1 MPKLPTI
8 LIGAIKLYRLTLSP
22 WVGQGCRFIPT
33 CSVYAEDAIRAH
45 GAARGTWL
53 TLRRL
58 LRCRPWGGSGYDPA
72 PPSHRHDGRNSHCH
86 LAAPGGNAR
95 TTR

>member
-22 WVGQGCRFIPT
+22 WVGQGCRFMPT
-33 CSVYAEDAIRAH
+33 CSVYAEDAIGAH

-58 LRCRPWGGSGYDPA
+58 LRCHPWGGSGYDPA
-72 PPSHRHDGRNSHCH
+72 PPAHRHDGRNSHCH
-86 LAAPGGNAR
+86 FAAPGGNAR
-95 TTR
+95 ITR